1 MSPRGVIATTF
12 TRRALLQRMALG
24 AGGLAVAPGLLSLL
38 SRHAAAVAA
47 PGRRRAPRKLILLW
61 LEGGPSQ
68 LDTFDPKQGA
78 PTQGP
83 FATLP
88 TDLAGWRFSEHLPQ
102 LTARAGRLALLRSV
116 TSKEGSHARA
126 RLLLHTGFVPNPSV
140 AYPTLGSIVAHELA
154 DEAFELPSFV
164 QVAGPPGSPG
174 FLGVG
179 AAPFLVANPIA
190 EVANLALPR
199 GIDGAR
205 LERREALRDVLDAGF
220 HAEGA
225 AAAVAANRTQHLR
238 ARRLMDSP
246 LKAAFDLDQEPDSVR
261 DRYGR
266 DPFGQGVLL
275 ARRLVESGVQA
286 VEIHGDGWDTH
297 VDNFI
302 KLVPLCRALDQALAA
317 LLDDIAERG
326 LLEDTLV
333 VTMGEF
339 GRTPIINHNRGR
351 DHWPGNYCVLLA
363 GGGTRPGIVVG
374 ATDDKGERIV
384 DRPISVPDLF
394 ATFATLL
401 RIDGGKKFN
410 ATPRRPTTLIDPDG
424 AVVREV
430 IA

>member
-1 MSPRGVIATTF
+1 MIARGALATTF
-12 TRRALLQRMALG
+12 TRRALLRRLLLG
-24 AGGLAVAPGLLSLL
+24 AGGLAVTPALLSLL

-47 PGRRRAPRKLILLW
+47 PGAARSPRKLILLW

-68 LDTFDPKQGA
+68 LDTFDPKPGA
-78 PTQGP
+78 PTAGP
-83 FATLP
+83 FGTLP
-88 TDLAGWRFSEHLPQ
+88 TEVAGWRFSEHLPQ
-102 LTARAGRLALLRSV
+102 LAARAGRLTLLRSV

-164 QVAGPPGSPG
+164 QIAGPPGSPG
-174 FLGVG
+174 YLGVG
-179 AAPFLVANPIA
+179 AAPFLVANPIS
-190 EVANLALPR
+190 EVANLKSPR
-199 GIDGAR
+199 GIDAAR
-205 LERREALRDVLDAGF
+205 LERREALREALDEGFAG
-220 HAEGA
+220 AGA
-225 AAAVAANRTQHLR
+225 TATVTANRTQHLR

-246 LKAAFDLDQEPDSVR
+246 LQSAFDLGQEPDSVR

-266 DPFGQGVLL
+266 DPFAQGVLL
-275 ARRLVESGVQA
+275 ARRLVEAGVQA

-297 VDNFI
+297 VDNFS
-302 KLVPLCRALDQALAA
+302 KLVPLSRTFDQALAA
-317 LLDDIAERG
+317 LLDDLAERG
-326 LLEDTLV
+326 LLDDTLV

-339 GRTPIINHNRGR
+339 GRTPTINHNRGR

-363 GGGTRPGIVVG
+363 GGGTRPGLALG
-374 ATDDKGERIV
+374 TTDDKGEKIV

-394 ATFATLL
+394 ATFAALL
-401 RIDGGKKFN
+401 RIDGAKKFD